1 MTFTRSLVPC
11 LLTMA
16 IVSYCGGLSQSG
28 ARWSPYLEIHFESVD
43 PTEMRSEFG
52 LLGCIL
58 NIDSTGNCLP
68 ECSVRFIYIQHRA
81 VLGWIFGDRRAVGS
95 DGLRV
100 VCNRLYF
107 QGGNREFNKTLCWG
121 SDFGLLGCILNIDSP
136 ENRLVECSVRFTYIQ
151 HRAALGWLFGD
162 GRDVGSDSLR
172 VVCNRLYFQGG
183 NREFDKT
190 TPCGRRRNWK
200 WLQPLTTAVV
210 RRWWESRLTL
220 PVHNLGQCQLSW
232 CVCARLRKVAS
243 RIVGFVQIS
252 RSWKDFAV
260 KNGKFV
266 LTVNS
271 IKTLRMR
278 AKTWLILLGKQFRSV
293 TQPRDK
299 RDTES
304 WRSADNLASLQTS
317 SHSVYQAITFTSS
330 LTERFDSQLK
340 CGSHIRFPLWF
351 TARFCFLFHWQFL
364 HCQHYMQATA
374 PHICVLYE
382 GVVIGYANV
391 FPCRKISHEFFWKHE
406 PELQVGCVLIHQF
419 INQGPSIDN
428 GNV

>member
-1 MTFTRSLVPC
+1 
-11 LLTMA
+11 
-16 IVSYCGGLSQSG
+16 
-28 ARWSPYLEIHFESVD
+28 
-43 PTEMRSEFG
+43 MRSEFG
-52 LLGCIL
+52 LPGCIL
-58 NIDSTGNCLP
+58 TIDSTENCLA

-81 VLGWIFGDRRAVGS
+81 ALGWVFGDGRAVGS
-95 DGLRV
+95 DGLTV

-107 QGGNREFNKTLCWG
+107 QGGNREFDKTLCWG

-136 ENRLVECSVRFTYIQ
+136 ENRLVECSVRFIYIQ
-151 HRAALGWLFGD
+151 HRAALGWVFGD
-162 GRDVGSDSLR
+162 GRDVGSDGLR

-190 TPCGRRRNWK
+190 ICWCDRRRNWK

-220 PVHNLGQCQLSW
+220 PVHNLGQCRLSW
-232 CVCARLRKVAS
+232 WVCARLRKAAS

-260 KNGKFV
+260 RNGKFV

-271 IKTLRMR
+271 IKTSRTR

-304 WRSADNLASLQTS
+304 RRSAENLASLQTS

-330 LTERFDSQLK
+330 LTERFDLYIPQFSTGSPCK
-340 CGSHIRFPLWF
+340 C
-351 TARFCFLFHWQFL
+351 C
-364 HCQHYMQATA
+364 
-374 PHICVLYE
+374 
-382 GVVIGYANV
+382 
-391 FPCRKISHEFFWKHE
+391 
-406 PELQVGCVLIHQF
+406 
-419 INQGPSIDN
+419 GPTCLNKACEEALGEDW
-428 GNV
+428 GR